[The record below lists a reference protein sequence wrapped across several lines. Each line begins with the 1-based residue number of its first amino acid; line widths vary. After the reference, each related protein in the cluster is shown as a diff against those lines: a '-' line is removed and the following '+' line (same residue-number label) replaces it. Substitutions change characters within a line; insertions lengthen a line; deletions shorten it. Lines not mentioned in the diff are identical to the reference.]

1 MPDLATRL
9 DLILLT
15 THDKVREAMH
25 KWDKP
30 VFEAPRRIVFWIST
44 TAYVCGAI
52 GVAMIFAAVVGR

>member
-1 MPDLATRL
+1 MTHL

-30 VFEAPRRIVFWIST
+30 GLPWPKIAMCALLF
-44 TAYVCGAI
+44 
-52 GVAMIFAAVVGR
+52 GVPVWALLIAALVVTP

>member
-1 MPDLATRL
+1 MTFATRL

-30 VFEAPRRIVFWIST
+30 GLPWPRIAMCALLFGVPVW
-44 TAYVCGAI
+44 AI
-52 GVAMIFAAVVGR
+52 LIAALVVTP